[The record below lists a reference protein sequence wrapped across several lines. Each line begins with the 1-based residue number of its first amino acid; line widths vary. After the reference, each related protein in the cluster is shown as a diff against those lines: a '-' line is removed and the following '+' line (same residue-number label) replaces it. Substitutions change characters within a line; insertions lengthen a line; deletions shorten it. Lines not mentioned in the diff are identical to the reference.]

1 MSLYNRILVPISDSI
16 LSSKVLINAVR
27 FAKEQ
32 NADLIILNVEE
43 PVVGA
48 FSTAIRYS
56 QESLAV
62 TKNKVINEAMEK
74 LANCGLNVTYKIV
87 AGNAAECI
95 LDVAERTRC
104 NLIIIGSHGF
114 GMSDLLFT
122 NTATIVA
129 GKADIPVLVIK

>member
-56 QESLAV
+56 QESLDV
-62 TKNKVINEAMEK
+62 SKNKVINEAKEK
-74 LANCGLNVTYKIV
+74 LANCGLSVTYKIV

-114 GMSDLLFT
+114 GVSDLLFS
-122 NTATIVA
+122 NTGSMVA
-129 GKADIPVLVIK
+129 GRSDIPVLVIK